1 MRQRFHIISA
11 LLVLAMSTMAGAAG
25 HGRADAPPIAR
36 PRTAV
41 VPPFI
46 SAIDTMKES
55 RDTETRPLSDAAI
68 ADDVNLAASLNPN
81 YITVDTHFEYPDY
94 MARWVAAIRAT
105 GRHVWFRIHP
115 NQWGDNNGTT
125 GIMTPAQYESA
136 ERAFLQANL
145 ALFQP
150 GDILDPCP
158 EPENGTYWLATYG
171 SGWTA
176 NAPNPATQEYNA
188 FIRATS
194 DIADSVL
201 QGAGIYGVITTVR
214 STNSF
219 FATHPGPLE
228 AATVARL
235 GRVTVDSYPDQ
246 NLTDPAQ
253 AAAARVSE
261 YRAIYAAWGVP
272 VVVGEMGY
280 SNKIAVDDA
289 TQQSVLSA
297 EFGALEG
304 LGFLGGL
311 NYWVGAGTD
320 NSGGYT
326 HIFTGTNGAWALR
339 PAASDL
345 AGFFAYEQG
354 RVGKATPTP
363 STPAATST
371 STPAATATAPPTL
384 TPGVPTPT
392 RPAPANATPTAAS
405 TSPISLPPTSTGVPF
420 TPTPTLTSSATARSV
435 GTSSPS
441 ATVAI
446 TPPSTATP
454 GRHRH
459 KYRPPIARHTATRH
473 WPRTRHPIRHEI
485 MD

>member
-261 YRAIYAAWGVP
+261 YRAIYAAWG
-272 VVVGEMGY
+272 GAGRGGGDGLQQQDC
-280 SNKIAVDDA
+280 SGRRDA
-289 TQQSVLSA
+289 TVRP
-297 EFGALEG
+297 ERGVRGAGGAGVPGRPELLGGGGHGQLGRLHAHLHRDEWG
-304 LGFLGGL
+304 LGAAAGGERP
-311 NYWVGAGTD
+311 
-320 NSGGYT
+320 GGV
-326 HIFTGTNGAWALR
+326 LR
-339 PAASDL
+339 L
-345 AGFFAYEQG
+345 
-354 RVGKATPTP
+354 
-363 STPAATST
+363 
-371 STPAATATAPPTL
+371 
-384 TPGVPTPT
+384 
-392 RPAPANATPTAAS
+392 
-405 TSPISLPPTSTGVPF
+405 
-420 TPTPTLTSSATARSV
+420 
-435 GTSSPS
+435 
-441 ATVAI
+441 
-446 TPPSTATP
+446 
-454 GRHRH
+454 
-459 KYRPPIARHTATRH
+459 
-473 WPRTRHPIRHEI
+473 
-485 MD
+485 